1 MAIKIYCL
9 NIKFR
14 IRGSNVERGKP
25 RSIAKKWILRELE
38 THGKLTK
45 KELLKLIEIKESTLN
60 NYLSQLVKEGFI
72 EFVRV
77 SGKETEFYLKK

>member
-1 MAIKIYCL
+1 M
-9 NIKFR
+9 
-14 IRGSNVERGKP
+14 ERGKP
-25 RSIAKKWILRELE
+25 ISIAKKWILRELE